1 MNALLITIL
10 FAAGVFVIALAV
22 LLMVTKDKRQ
32 VLKRMNAM
40 AAVSPSERLKLKKR
54 KDKQSGKTDTRVK
67 VLKGLAN
74 DLTMSGVLIRPS
86 EFLIIWI
93 IAALVPACL
102 LLLLGQNIVAAIGAT
117 IIGIVLPPFYV
128 HTKHVKRVELFEE
141 QLVDALGI
149 ICSSLKAGLT
159 FQQALVSIANEMPNP
174 ISEEFSRV
182 ARELKLGIPLEK
194 SLTNL
199 SEKINSKNFMMI
211 VSAILIQRQTGGNL
225 SEILYNIAETIKERF
240 KLKSEIKV
248 LTTTARTSGIIVG
261 LLPVFVLLIFM
272 LLNPEYVLIFFKSN
286 LGITMLVMGVAMEII
301 GYLFIRKIVNIK
313 F

>member
-1 MNALLITIL
+1 MNAFSITIL
-10 FAAGVFVIALAV
+10 IAAGVFIIALTV
-22 LLMVTKDKRQ
+22 LLMVFKDKHHIQ
-32 VLKRMNAM
+32 KRIDNITTD
-40 AAVSPSERLKLKKR
+40 SSGDKLKQKKQKNKQTGNADNKIKIFKR
-54 KDKQSGKTDTRVK
+54 LV
-67 VLKGLAN
+67 N
-74 DLTMSGVLIRPS
+74 DLSMSGISIRPS
-86 EFLIIWI
+86 EFLMIWLI
-93 IAALVPACL
+93 SALIPATIL
-102 LLLLGQNIVAAIGAT
+102 LLISQNIVIALGAVIIGAF
-117 IIGIVLPPFYV
+117 LPPFYV

-174 ISEEFSRV
+174 IANEFSRV

-199 SEKINSKNFMMI
+199 SEKIQSKNFMMI

-225 SEILYNIAETIKERF
+225 SEILNNIAGTIKERF
-240 KLKSEIKV
+240 KIKSEIKV
-248 LTTTARTSGIIVG
+248 LTTTGRTSGIIVG
-261 LLPVFVLLIFM
+261 MMPIFILLIFM
-272 LLNPEYVLIFFKSN
+272 LLNPSYVLIFFKSN
-286 LGITMLVMGVAMEII
+286 LGITMLVAGVVMEII

>member
-1 MNALLITIL
+1 MNAFLMTIL
-10 FAAGVFVIALAV
+10 FAVGAFVMALSV
-22 LLMVTKDKRQ
+22 LLIITKDKRL
-32 VLKRMNAM
+32 VLKRMNSM
-40 AAVSPSERLKLKKR
+40 TAVTTSDRLKLKKR
-54 KDKQSGKTDTRVK
+54 KDKQSGKTDTRAK

-74 DLTMSGVLIRPS
+74 DLSMSGVLIRPS

-93 IAALVPACL
+93 IAALLPASL
-102 LLLLGQNIVAAIGAT
+102 LLLLGQNIVVAIGAT
-117 IIGIVLPPFYV
+117 IIGIILPPFYV

-194 SLTNL
+194 SLSNL

-225 SEILYNIAETIKERF
+225 SEILSNIAETIKERF

-261 LLPVFVLLIFM
+261 LMPVFVLLIFM
-272 LLNPEYVLIFFKSN
+272 LMNPDYVLIFFKSN

>member
-1 MNALLITIL
+1 MNAFLITIL
-10 FAAGVFVIALAV
+10 FAAGIFIMALAV

-32 VLKRMNAM
+32 VLKRMNSM
-40 AAVSPSERLKLKKR
+40 TAVSTSDRLKLKKR
-54 KDKQSGKTDTRVK
+54 KNNKNGKTDTRIK

-74 DLTMSGVLIRPS
+74 DLSMSGVLIRPS

-93 IAALVPACL
+93 IAALVPASL
-102 LLLLGQNIVAAIGAT
+102 LLLLGQNIVVAMGAM

-225 SEILYNIAETIKERF
+225 SEILANIAETIKERF

-261 LLPVFVLLIFM
+261 LMPVFVLLIFM
-272 LLNPEYVLIFFKSN
+272 LMNPDYVMIFFKSN